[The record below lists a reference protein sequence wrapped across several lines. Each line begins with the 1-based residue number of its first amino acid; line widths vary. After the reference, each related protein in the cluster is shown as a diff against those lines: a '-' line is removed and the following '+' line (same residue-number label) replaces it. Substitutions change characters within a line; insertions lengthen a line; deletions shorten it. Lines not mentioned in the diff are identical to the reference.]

1 MKNMKDMKKLFYKYV
16 DDLTATLSG
25 GEVLLAGYA
34 GEQSDFVRFNRSLI
48 RQPGSVT
55 QREMSLRLIDGQ
67 RHISSSTTLT
77 GEGEVD
83 GPKLAAML
91 DALRR
96 DLPHVP
102 EDPYLLYA
110 TDVCSSEEIHD
121 DTLPTSADAV
131 DAVLAAGEGR
141 DLVGIYAAGSI
152 EAGFANS
159 LGQRNWFARP
169 SFNMDWC
176 FYHQRDKAVKTACA
190 GFSWDDEQFNRKVA
204 TAQEQLAV
212 LAGDPRT
219 IDPGEYRV
227 FLAPAAMREILG
239 MLCWGGFSLK
249 DHRTK
254 NTPLLKMIAGGATL
268 SPSIT
273 LRENTAGGLAPRF
286 SSLGYAKSDT
296 VTLIENGQYRD
307 CLVSPRSAAEYD
319 VPTTGGRESP
329 ESLELAA
336 GSLEEDRVLA
346 ALDTG
351 VYVNTLWYLN
361 YSDRP
366 GGRMTG
372 MTRFATFW
380 VEGGRIVAPLNV
392 MRFDETVYRILG
404 GNLID
409 LTAQREF
416 LPDSDTYFARSTDSM
431 NLPGA
436 LIDNFRFTL

>member
-1 MKNMKDMKKLFYKYV
+1 MKNMKELFYGYV

-25 GEVLLAGYA
+25 AEVLLACYD

-83 GPKLAAML
+83 GPKLTAML
-91 DALRR
+91 DTLRG

-121 DTLPTSADAV
+121 DTLPASAAAV

-141 DLVGIYAAGSI
+141 DLVGIYASGAI

-176 FYHQRDKAVKTACA
+176 FYHRRDKAVKAAYA
-190 GFSWDDEQFNRKVA
+190 GFVWDDEQFNRKV
-204 TAQEQLAV
+204 TAAGEQLAV

-227 FLAPAAMREILG
+227 FLAPAAMQEILF
-239 MLCWGGFSLK
+239 MLCWGGFGLK

-254 NTPLLKMIAGGATL
+254 NTPLLKMIADGATL
-268 SPSIT
+268 SPGVTI
-273 LRENTAGGLAPRF
+273 RENTAGGLSPRF
-286 SSLGYAKSDT
+286 STRGYAKNDS
-296 VTLIENGQYRD
+296 VTLVENGQYRN

-336 GSLEEDRVLA
+336 GALEETRVLE

-366 GGRMTG
+366 AGRITG

-380 VEGGRIVAPLNV
+380 VEGGRITAPLNV
-392 MRFDETVYRILG
+392 MRFDETIYRILG
-404 GNLID
+404 ENLID
-409 LTAQREF
+409 LTLQREF
-416 LPDSDTYFARSTDSM
+416 LPDNDTYFARSTDSM

>member
-1 MKNMKDMKKLFYKYV
+1 MKEFFYRYI
-16 DDLTATLSG
+16 DDLSATLTG
-25 GEVLLAGYA
+25 AEVLLGCYD

-55 QREMSLRLIDGQ
+55 QREMSLRLIDGR
-67 RHISSSTTLT
+67 RHISSSTSLS
-77 GEGEVD
+77 GQPEVD
-83 GPKLAAML
+83 QPKLASML
-91 DALRR
+91 DTLRR

-102 EDPYLLYA
+102 EDPYLLYS
-110 TDVCSSEEIHD
+110 TDVCSSEETHD
-121 DTLPTSADAV
+121 NTLPASNDAV
-131 DAVLAAGEGR
+131 DAVLDAGDGR
-141 DLVGIYAAGSI
+141 DLVGIYASGVT

-176 FYHQRDKAVKTACA
+176 FYHQADKAVKASYA
-190 GFSWDDEQFNRKVA
+190 GFAWDGEQFARKVA

-212 LAGDPRT
+212 LAGEPRT

-227 FLAPAAMREILG
+227 FLAPAAMQEIMS
-239 MLCWGGFSLK
+239 MLCWGGFGLK

-254 NTPLLKMIAGGATL
+254 NTPLLKMIADGAAL
-268 SPSIT
+268 SPAVT
-273 LRENTAGGLAPRF
+273 VRENTAGGLAARF
-286 SSLGYAKSDT
+286 SSRGYAKNDS

-319 VPTTGGRESP
+319 EPTTGGGESP
-329 ESLELAA
+329 ESLELAC
-336 GSLEEDRVLA
+336 GTLEEVRVLK

-366 GGRMTG
+366 AGRITG

-380 VEGGRIVAPLNV
+380 VEDGRIAAPLNV
-392 MRFDETVYRILG
+392 MRFDETIYRILG
-404 GNLID
+404 ENLID
-409 LTAQREF
+409 LTANREF
-416 LPDSDTYFARSTDSM
+416 LPDNDTYFARSTDSM

>member
-1 MKNMKDMKKLFYKYV
+1 MKDFFYRCIN
-16 DDLTATLSG
+16 DLSATLSG
-25 GEVLLAGYA
+25 DEVLLGCYD
-34 GEQSDFVRFNRSLI
+34 GEQSDFVRFNRSQI

-55 QREMSLRLIDGQ
+55 QREMSLRLIDGR
-67 RHISSSTTLT
+67 RHISSSISLT
-77 GEGEVD
+77 GDPEVD
-83 GPKLAAML
+83 QPKLSDML
-91 DALRR
+91 DTLRG

-121 DTLPTSADAV
+121 DTLPASDDAV
-131 DAVLAAGEGR
+131 NAVLDAGAGR
-141 DLVGIYAAGSI
+141 DLVGIYASGTT

-169 SFNMDWC
+169 SFNMEWC
-176 FYHQRDKAVKTACA
+176 FYHQADKAVKASYA
-190 GFSWDDEQFNRKVA
+190 GFAWDDSQFARKVA
-204 TAQEQLAV
+204 TAQEQLTV
-212 LAGDPRT
+212 LAGQPRT

-227 FLAPAAMREILG
+227 FLAPAAMQEILS
-239 MLCWGGFSLK
+239 MLCWGGFGLK

-254 NTPLLKMIAGGATL
+254 NTPLLKMIANGAAL
-268 SPSIT
+268 SPAVT
-273 LRENTAGGLAPRF
+273 LRENTADGLAPRF
-286 SSLGYAKSDT
+286 SSRGYAKANS

-319 VPTTGGRESP
+319 EPTTGGGESP
-329 ESLELAA
+329 ESLDMAA
-336 GSLEEDRVLA
+336 GTLREARVLE

-366 GGRMTG
+366 AGRMTG

-380 VEGGRIVAPLNV
+380 VEGGKIVAPLNV
-392 MRFDETVYRILG
+392 MRFDETIYRILG
-404 GNLID
+404 ENLID
-409 LTAQREF
+409 LTEHREF
-416 LPDSDTYFARSTDSM
+416 LPDNDTYFARSTDSM

>member
-1 MKNMKDMKKLFYKYV
+1 MKELFYKYV

-25 GEVLLAGYA
+25 DEVLLGYYQ

-55 QREMSLRLIDGQ
+55 QREVLLQLIDGK
-67 RHISSSTTLT
+67 RHISSSTTLS
-77 GEGEVD
+77 GQSD
-83 GPKLAAML
+83 ADQPKLLSML
-91 DALRR
+91 EQMRS
-96 DLPHVP
+96 DLHHVP

-110 TDVCSSEEIHD
+110 TDVCSSHD
-121 DTLPTSADAV
+121 VHDNTLPASNDAV

-141 DLVGIYAAGSI
+141 DLVGIYAGGAI

-159 LGQRNWFARP
+159 LGQKNWYARP

-176 FYHQRDKAVKTACA
+176 FYHQGDKAVKASYA
-190 GFSWDDEQFNRKVA
+190 GFAWDDRDFARTVD
-204 TAQEQLAV
+204 TAAEQLAV

-227 FLAPAAMREILG
+227 FLAPAAVQEIMQ
-239 MLCWGGFSLK
+239 MLCWGGFGLK

-254 NTPLLKMIAGGATL
+254 NTPLLKMIADDATL
-268 SPSIT
+268 SQSVTI
-273 LRENTAGGLAPRF
+273 RENTAGGLAPRF
-286 SSLGYAKSDT
+286 SYDGYSKPDGI
-296 VTLIENGQYRD
+296 TLIENGRYQN

-319 VPTTGGRESP
+319 QPTTGGGEWP
-329 ESLELAA
+329 NSLEMAA
-336 GSLEEDRVLA
+336 GTLEADNVLK

-366 GGRMTG
+366 AGRMTG

-380 VEGGRIVAPLNV
+380 VEGGKIVAPLNV
-392 MRFDETVYRILG
+392 MRFDETIYRILG
-404 GNLID
+404 ENLID
-409 LTAQREF
+409 LTSHREF
-416 LPDSDTYFARSTDSM
+416 LPDSDTYFARSTDSL

>member
-1 MKNMKDMKKLFYKYV
+1 MRDYFYKCI

-25 GEVLLAGYA
+25 DEVLLGCYD
-34 GEQSDFVRFNRSLI
+34 GEQSDFVRFNRSQI

-55 QREMSLRLIDGQ
+55 QREISLRLIDGK
-67 RHISSSTTLT
+67 RHISSSVSLT
-77 GEGEVD
+77 GQSEVD
-83 GPKLAAML
+83 GPKLSAML
-91 DALRR
+91 DQLRS

-110 TDVCSSEEIHD
+110 TDVCSSEEVHNN
-121 DTLPTSADAV
+121 TLPPSDDAV
-131 DAVLAAGEGR
+131 NAVLNAGAGH
-141 DLVGIYAAGSI
+141 DLVGIYASGSI
-152 EAGFANS
+152 DAGYANS
-159 LGQRNWFARP
+159 LGQRNWFSRP

-176 FYHQRDKAVKTACA
+176 FYHQADKAVKASYA
-190 GFSWDDEQFNRKVA
+190 GFAWDDSQFDRKVD
-204 TAQEQLAV
+204 TAREQLTV
-212 LAGDPRT
+212 LSGEPRT

-227 FLAPAAMREILG
+227 FLAPAAMQEIMS
-239 MLCWGGFSLK
+239 MLCWGGFGLK

-254 NTPLLKMIAGGATL
+254 NTPLLKMVAEGATL
-268 SPSIT
+268 APSIT

-286 SSLGYAKSDT
+286 SSRGYAKSDS
-296 VTLIENGQYRD
+296 VTLIENGRYRD

-319 VPTTGGRESP
+319 EPTTGGDEYP
-329 ESLELAA
+329 ESLDLTGGTLGA
-336 GSLEEDRVLA
+336 DDVLG

-366 GGRMTG
+366 AARMTG

-380 VEGGRIVAPLNV
+380 VEDGKIVAPLNV
-392 MRFDETVYRILG
+392 MRFDETIYRILG
-404 GNLID
+404 ENLID
-409 LTAQREF
+409 LTAEREF
-416 LPDSDTYFARSTDSM
+416 LPDNDTYFARSTGSM

>member
-1 MKNMKDMKKLFYKYV
+1 MKELFYKYIN
-16 DDLTATLSG
+16 DLSATLSG
-25 GEVLLAGYA
+25 GEVLLGCYD

-55 QREMSLRLIDGQ
+55 QRELSLRLIDGR
-67 RHISSSTTLT
+67 RHISSSTSLT
-77 GEGEVD
+77 GD
-83 GPKLAAML
+83 PNIDMPKLCAML
-91 DALRR
+91 DTLRG

-110 TDVCSSEEIHD
+110 TDVCSSEEVHD
-121 DTLPTSADAV
+121 DTLPASNDAV
-131 DAVLAAGEGR
+131 DAVLAAGAGR
-141 DLVGIYAAGSI
+141 DLVGIYASGAT

-159 LGQRNWFARP
+159 LGQQNWFVRP
-169 SFNMDWC
+169 SFNMEWC
-176 FYHQRDKAVKTACA
+176 FYHQADKAVKTSYA
-190 GFSWDDEQFNRKVA
+190 GFVWNDSQFTRKVA
-204 TAQEQLAV
+204 ATQEQLAV
-212 LAGDPRT
+212 LAGPPRT

-227 FLAPAAMREILG
+227 FLAPAAMQEIVS
-239 MLCWGGFSLK
+239 MLCWGGFGLK

-254 NTPLLKMIAGGATL
+254 NTPLLKMIADGATL
-268 SPSIT
+268 APAVT
-273 LRENTAGGLAPRF
+273 LRENTADGLSPRF
-286 SSLGYAKSDT
+286 SSRGYTKNDS
-296 VTLIENGQYRD
+296 VTLIENGRYRD

-319 VPTTGGRESP
+319 EPTTGGGESP
-329 ESLELAA
+329 ESLDLAA
-336 GSLEEDRVLA
+336 GTLTEPRVLE

-392 MRFDETVYRILG
+392 MRFDETIYRILG
-404 GNLID
+404 ENLID
-409 LTAQREF
+409 LTADREF
-416 LPDSDTYFARSTDSM
+416 LPDNDTYFARSTDSM

>member
-1 MKNMKDMKKLFYKYV
+1 MKELFYKYV

-25 GEVLLAGYA
+25 GEVLLAGYS

-55 QREMSLRLIDGQ
+55 QREMSLRLIDGR
-67 RHISSSTTLT
+67 RHISASTTLT
-77 GEGEVD
+77 GDSEVD
-83 GPKLAAML
+83 GAKLTAIL
-91 DALRR
+91 DTLRR

-121 DTLPTSADAV
+121 DTLPATADAV
-131 DAVLAAGEGR
+131 DAVLAAGQGR
-141 DLVGIYAAGSI
+141 DLVGIYAGGAV

-176 FYHQRDKAVKTACA
+176 FYHQGDKAVKSAYA
-190 GFSWDDEQFNRKVA
+190 GFVWDDEQFNRKVA
-204 TAQEQLAV
+204 MAQEQLAV
-212 LAGDPRT
+212 LAGSPRT

-227 FLAPAAMREILG
+227 FLAPAAMREILC

-254 NTPLLKMIAGGATL
+254 NTPLLKMIADGATL

-273 LRENTAGGLAPRF
+273 IRENIAGGLAPRF
-286 SSLGYAKSDT
+286 SARGYAKADT

-336 GSLEEDRVLA
+336 GTLEEARVLE

-351 VYVNTLWYLN
+351 LYVNTLWYLN

-366 GGRMTG
+366 AARITG

-380 VEGGRIVAPLNV
+380 VEGGRIAAPLNV

-404 GNLID
+404 ENLLG
-409 LTAQREF
+409 LTAQCEF
-416 LPDSDTYFARSTDSM
+416 LPDNDTYFARSTDSM

>member
-176 FYHQRDKAVKTACA
+176 FYHQRDKAVKAAYA
-190 GFSWDDEQFNRKVA
+190 GFAWDDKQFNRKVA
-204 TAQEQLAV
+204 AAREQLAV
-212 LAGDPRT
+212 LAGEPKT

-227 FLAPAAMREILG
+227 FLAPAAMQEILF
-239 MLCWGGFSLK
+239 MLCWGGFGLK

-254 NTPLLKMIAGGATL
+254 NTPLLKMIADGATL
-268 SPSIT
+268 SPSIAI
-273 LRENTAGGLAPRF
+273 RENTAGGLSPRF
-286 SSLGYAKSDT
+286 SDRGYAKNDS
-296 VTLIENGQYRD
+296 VTLIENGQYRN

-336 GSLEEDRVLA
+336 GALEETRVLE

-366 GGRMTG
+366 AARITG

-380 VEGGRIVAPLNV
+380 VEDGRIAAPLNV
-392 MRFDETVYRILG
+392 MRFDETIYRILG
-404 GNLID
+404 ENLID
-409 LTAQREF
+409 LTLQREF